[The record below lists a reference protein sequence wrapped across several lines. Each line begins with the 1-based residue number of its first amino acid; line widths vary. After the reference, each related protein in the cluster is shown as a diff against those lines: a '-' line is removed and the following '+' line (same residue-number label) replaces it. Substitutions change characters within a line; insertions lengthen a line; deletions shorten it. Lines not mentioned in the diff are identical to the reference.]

1 MLLFSFQILLF
12 QGMQDLTNI
21 SVLPMKPMYTGMYR
35 GNDKFDSYY
44 WKKTV
49 FVKC

>member
-1 MLLFSFQILLF
+1 MLLFSSQILLF
-12 QGMQDLTNI
+12 QDMQDLKI
-21 SVLPMKPMYTGMYR
+21 YLCFQWKPMYTGMYR
-35 GNDKFDSYY
+35 GNDKFDSDY